1 MHVHARR
8 RKPCEP
14 ADFTPRLSET
24 RSDDQELR
32 EAGTARR
39 GLRDSDRHLGEGRT
53 SEIDGERMREE
64 PLRKQEY
71 RWQEERQEAEVR
83 RNRVIVHAVLALTE
97 AAETG
102 GEDEQSQG
110 S

>member
-1 MHVHARR
+1 
-8 RKPCEP
+8 
-14 ADFTPRLSET
+14 
-24 RSDDQELR
+24 
-32 EAGTARR
+32 
-39 GLRDSDRHLGEGRT
+39 
-53 SEIDGERMREE
+53 MREE

-71 RWQEERQEAEVR
+71 RWQEERQETEVR